1 MSRFATRKQEIA
13 GRFSQAASQYASY
26 AALQAAIAD
35 ALLAADIPA
44 GPIKGTVLDAG
55 CGRGRESQLLSERAA
70 IEKVIALDMAPAML
84 AALPVSEKIQPLL
97 GDMEAIAL
105 PDATVD
111 TVFSNFAMQWC
122 ESPDAVAAEFS
133 RVLKPGGRLLA
144 SVPGPQ
150 SLSALRGSGLLH
162 INEFA
167 GTDVWAMALMQA
179 GFADCDFVQKDFTL
193 FFDTVPEL
201 LRALKGI
208 GAGTTDTPRE
218 NHLLG
223 KHWLQQVTAALDAQR
238 QPQGLPLSY
247 DVIFIIANRDDF

>member
-13 GRFSQAASQYASY
+13 GRFSQAASHYASY

-44 GPIKGTVLDAG
+44 GVILDAG
-55 CGRGRESQLLSERAA
+55 CGRGRESLLLSARPDV
-70 IEKVIALDMAPAML
+70 EKVIALDMAPAML
-84 AALPVSEKIQPLL
+84 AALPASEKIQPLL
-97 GDMEAIAL
+97 GDMETIAL
-105 PDATVD
+105 PDARLD
-111 TVFSNFAMQWC
+111 AVFSNFALQWC

-150 SLSALRGSGLLH
+150 SLAALRASGLLH

-167 GTDVWAMALMQA
+167 GTDTWAMALMQA

-193 FFDTVPEL
+193 YFDSAPDL

-208 GAGTTDTPRE
+208 GAGTSDTPRE

-223 KHWLQQVTAALDAQR
+223 KKWLQQVSAALEVQR
-238 QPQGLPLSY
+238 QPQGLPLTY
-247 DVIFIIANRDDF
+247 DVIFILAGKE

>member
-1 MSRFATRKQEIA
+1 MSRFASRKQEIA
-13 GRFSQAASQYASY
+13 SRFSQAASHYASY

-35 ALLAADIPA
+35 ALLEADIPA
-44 GPIKGTVLDAG
+44 GVVLDAG
-55 CGRGRESQLLSERAA
+55 CGRGRESLLLSLRPAV
-70 IEKVIALDMAPAML
+70 EKVIALDMAPAML
-84 AALPVSEKIQPLL
+84 AALPASPKIQALQ

-105 PDATVD
+105 PDAAVD
-111 TVFSNFAMQWC
+111 VVFSNFALQWC
-122 ESPDAVAAEFS
+122 ESPDVVAAEFA

-150 SLSALRGSGLLH
+150 SLAALRASGLLH
-162 INEFA
+162 INEFV

-193 FFDTVPEL
+193 WFDSVPAL

-208 GAGTTDTPRE
+208 GAGTSDTPRE

-223 KHWLQQVTAALDAQR
+223 KHWLQQVSAALETQR
-238 QPQGLPLSY
+238 RPQGLPLSY
-247 DVIFIIANRDDF
+247 DVIFIIATRDT

>member
-13 GRFSQAASQYASY
+13 GRFSQAASHYASY

-35 ALLAADIPA
+35 ALLETEIPV
-44 GPIKGTVLDAG
+44 GVVLDAG
-55 CGRGRESQLLSERAA
+55 CGRGRESLLLSERAGV
-70 IEKVIALDMAPAML
+70 EKVIALDMAPAML
-84 AALPVSEKIQPLL
+84 AALPASLKIQPLL

-105 PDATVD
+105 PDASVSA
-111 TVFSNFAMQWC
+111 VFSNFALQWC

-144 SVPGPQ
+144 SVPGPL
-150 SLSALRGSGLLH
+150 SLSALRASGLLH

-167 GTDVWAMALMQA
+167 GTDIWAVALMQA

-193 FFDTVPEL
+193 YFDSVSGL

-208 GAGTTDTPRE
+208 GAGTSDTPRE

-223 KHWLQQVTAALDAQR
+223 KKWLQQVSAALETQR
-238 QPQGLPLSY
+238 QPQGLPLTY
-247 DVIFIIANRDDF
+247 DVIFIRAGKE

>member
-13 GRFSQAASQYASY
+13 GRFSQAANAYASY

-35 ALLAADIPA
+35 ALLETEIPA
-44 GPIKGTVLDAG
+44 GIVLDAG
-55 CGRGRESQLLSERAA
+55 CGRGRESLLLSERAGV
-70 IEKVIALDMAPAML
+70 EKVIALDMAPAML
-84 AALPVSEKIQPLL
+84 AALPALPKIQPLL
-97 GDMEAIAL
+97 GDMETIAL
-105 PDATVD
+105 PDGSVNA
-111 TVFSNFAMQWC
+111 VFSNFAMQWC
-122 ESPDAVAAEFS
+122 ESPDMVAAEFS

-150 SLSALRGSGLLH
+150 SLVALRSSGLLH

-167 GTDVWAMALMQA
+167 GTDVWAIALMQA

-193 FFDTVPEL
+193 WFETVPEL

-208 GAGTTDTPRE
+208 GAGTSDTPRE

-223 KHWLQQVTAALDAQR
+223 KKWLQQVTAALEAQR

-247 DVIFIIANRDDF
+247 DVIFIRAGKE

>member
-13 GRFSQAASQYASY
+13 GRFSQAADHYASY
-26 AALQAAIAD
+26 AALQASIAD
-35 ALLAADIPA
+35 ALLEADIPA
-44 GPIKGTVLDAG
+44 GVVLDAG
-55 CGRGRESQLLSERAA
+55 CGRGRESQLLSARAG

-84 AALPVSEKIQPLL
+84 AGLPVSSKIQPLL
-97 GDMEAIAL
+97 GDMEKIAL
-105 PDATVD
+105 PDASVNV
-111 TVFSNFAMQWC
+111 VFSNFAMQWC
-122 ESPDAVAAEFS
+122 ESADAVAAEFA

-144 SVPGPQ
+144 SVPGPH
-150 SLSALRGSGLLH
+150 SLAALRGSGLLH
-162 INEFA
+162 VNEFP
-167 GTDVWAMALMQA
+167 GSEYWAMALMQA

-193 FFDTVPEL
+193 WFETVPEL

-208 GAGTTDTPRE
+208 GAGTSDTPRE

-223 KHWLQQVTAALDAQR
+223 RQWLQQVSAALEAQR

>member
-1 MSRFATRKQEIA
+1 MSRFASRKQEIA

-35 ALLAADIPA
+35 ALLEADIPA
-44 GPIKGTVLDAG
+44 GVVLDAG
-55 CGRGRESQLLSERAA
+55 CGRGRESQRLSLRPGV
-70 IEKVIALDMAPAML
+70 EKVIALDMAPAML
-84 AALPVSEKIQPLL
+84 AALPQSEKIQPLL

-105 PDATVD
+105 PDACVD
-111 TVFSNFAMQWC
+111 TVFSNFALQWC
-122 ESPDAVAAEFS
+122 ESPDTVAAEFS

-150 SLSALRGSGLLH
+150 SLAALRSSGLLH

-167 GTDVWAMALMQA
+167 GTEVWAMALMQA

-193 FFDTVPEL
+193 WFDSVPEL

-208 GAGTTDTPRE
+208 GAGTTDRPRE

-223 KHWLQQVTAALDAQR
+223 RQWLQQVSAALEAQR
-238 QPQGLPLSY
+238 KPQGLPLSY